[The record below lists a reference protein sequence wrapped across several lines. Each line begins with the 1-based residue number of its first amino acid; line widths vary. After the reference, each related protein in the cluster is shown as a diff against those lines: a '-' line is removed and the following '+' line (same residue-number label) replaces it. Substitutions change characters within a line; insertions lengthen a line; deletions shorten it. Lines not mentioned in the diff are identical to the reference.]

1 MKGSRSASSVGVVL
15 HRPLSS
21 FPRSAGF
28 AVRFLYQCRQLGF
41 LGCRRV
47 CPWTEFSRLFARCT
61 NHRMRS
67 RTAGS
72 VANPNSELG
81 FFGCK
86 PGDITSTEAKGW
98 MLTRFA
104 QNSFRPL
111 YFSPNI
117 GEVQWG
123 SRWPD
128 VLHRRHFRGAFG
140 RDDLCCPKPSAKL
153 SLVLI
158 SYPPRPQEV
167 QQSHICR
174 RRMQA

>member
-81 FFGCK
+81 FFG
-86 PGDITSTEAKGW
+86 DITSTEAKGW
-98 MLTRFA
+98 MLSLDVGLNLNIKSPHYSLSSLTNDAFCSELLPPAVLFSQHRGGAVGQPLARRAA
-104 QNSFRPL
+104 QKA
-111 YFSPNI
+111 FS
-117 GEVQWG
+117 
-123 SRWPD
+123 
-128 VLHRRHFRGAFG
+128 RGLWA
-140 RDDLCCPKPSAKL
+140 R
-153 SLVLI
+153 
-158 SYPPRPQEV
+158 
-167 QQSHICR
+167 
-174 RRMQA
+174 

>member
-41 LGCRRV
+41 LG
-47 CPWTEFSRLFARCT
+47 
-61 NHRMRS
+61 HRMRS

-98 MLTRFA
+98 MLSLDVGLNLNIKSPHYSLSSLTNDAFCSELLPPAVLFSQHRGGAVGQPLARRAA
-104 QNSFRPL
+104 QKA
-111 YFSPNI
+111 FS
-117 GEVQWG
+117 
-123 SRWPD
+123 
-128 VLHRRHFRGAFG
+128 RGLWA
-140 RDDLCCPKPSAKL
+140 R
-153 SLVLI
+153 
-158 SYPPRPQEV
+158 
-167 QQSHICR
+167 
-174 RRMQA
+174 